1 MITRSKHAS
10 WLLIAGSLLIL
21 TGCQDQITDDMPPP
35 VALTEEAVGH
45 FCQMNIL
52 EHAGPKAQIHL
63 DGLPYPLFFSQ
74 VRDGVAY
81 ERMPEQNY
89 KIRAVYVTDMSKASE
104 WNNVG
109 PDNWI
114 PAISAY
120 YVVGSNK
127 SGGMGSAE
135 LVPFSGQEDA
145 MTFAR
150 QHGGRVMMLTDI
162 SDALVLGNASAAPS
176 ARVNETATLP
186 DDEDYR
192 SRLEKLRT
200 E

>member
-114 PAISAY
+114 PATSAY

-127 SGGMGSAE
+127 AGGMGSPE
-135 LVPFSGQEDA
+135 LVPFSGHEDA
-145 MTFAR
+145 MIFAR
-150 QHGGRVMMLTDI
+150 QHGGRIMMLTDI
-162 SDALVLGNASAAPS
+162 NDAMVLGNASAAPS
-176 ARVNETATLP
+176 ARVDETVTLP

>member
-1 MITRSKHAS
+1 MITRSKQAS

-21 TGCQDQITDDMPPP
+21 TGCEDQITDDMPPP

-109 PDNWI
+109 SDNWI

-127 SGGMGSAE
+127 AGGMGSPE

-150 QHGGRVMMLTDI
+150 QHGGRVMVLTDI